1 MIWRYIF
8 SICVCSKGSNSL
20 HPMHTKLQCAHLN
33 EVPTHGKKMCRLTM
47 VDSVDHDV
55 VRDPLYGFT
64 PLWLGGGTS
73 QGTGRGF
80 VSNFRDCFVWTL
92 NKHHFLPYNSGDHF
106 RDPAK
111 KQSKLCQPSK
121 YMGCIK
127 VISGRSKRSQN
138 KQQTPM
144 PKVSSAVNVQEG
156 GRVECEHG

>member
-1 MIWRYIF
+1 
-8 SICVCSKGSNSL
+8 
-20 HPMHTKLQCAHLN
+20 
-33 EVPTHGKKMCRLTM
+33 MCRLTM

-55 VRDPLYGFT
+55 AGEPLYGFT

-111 KQSKLCQPSK
+111 NNQNIVSHPSIW
-121 YMGCIK
+121 G
-127 VISGRSKRSQN
+127 V
-138 KQQTPM
+138 
-144 PKVSSAVNVQEG
+144 
-156 GRVECEHG
+156 